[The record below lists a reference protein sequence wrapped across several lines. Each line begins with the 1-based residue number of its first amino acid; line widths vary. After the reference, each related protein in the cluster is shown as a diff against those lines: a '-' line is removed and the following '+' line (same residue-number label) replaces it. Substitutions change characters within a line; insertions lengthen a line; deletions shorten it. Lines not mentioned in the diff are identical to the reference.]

1 MAAPRATLNPTTN
14 SVGFTAKLV
23 TVQSISADGTTAI
36 TVDRTNTQTAVPM
49 LVQRSKGPLPQV
61 GETWLL
67 TQDLGMWTFAAIVAT
82 SSGQFAGGSGG
93 STSGGS
99 HVSVQATAPVD
110 PSVNDIW
117 INGSAGDAL
126 YWWSGNAW
134 VGAPFGTQAL
144 ADHAVTAAK
153 IAPATITSAQ
163 IAPDAGI
170 TAGQVAFTVGEI
182 GGNKVW
188 SGTSQPQNPAIGDLW
203 INPADGNMV
212 STWNGTSWVAIQFGA
227 QAIQPGS
234 LTGSQLSEFAGIEA
248 AQVSFTASNIGGIT
262 TSVSGTSPPS
272 PNVDDLWF
280 NAAADYALY
289 QWNGT
294 QWTPYQFGTTAI
306 AAGSVTAALI
316 AANTITAAQ
325 IAAGTITSEQI
336 AAGTI
341 TAQNLAVGGIVN
353 ANPYFAGGDLTG
365 WTGFGGALAPVQ
377 TPGTL
382 YPWGAKLTPSGTAS
396 TPSIQGSPA
405 TSFPVV
411 PGQYYLV
418 SAIVS
423 TPATAVQLGFAWEN
437 SARGFL
443 TAPSVSTITVPA
455 GTWDIVSTIQQAPA
469 GASFAAPYVGL
480 LGTPPGTTTLQ
491 VQAVI
496 VLTPINGGI
505 IEAGTITAA
514 QIAAGTVVAGII
526 NGTVVTGS
534 TIQNSSTFPK
544 TSINPD
550 GSISVTNSA
559 GAVIFKI
566 APDGTMYWYDSTGSR
581 LQMELQPG
589 GTTLIYA
596 SATGPQEYDFEG
608 TGSGSTQGFT
618 AQNSS
623 VAPSNA
629 WSSTGQWSLLITANG
644 NAHWGATSPAFPVEG
659 GTLATGKLTLFTP
672 AVLSTIS
679 VSMTFWSG
687 TNGNGTNLGTVA
699 GDQGTFA
706 TTAGGTIT
714 ATITGANVP
723 AGAHSA
729 TFVIAE
735 SAADASG
742 TLLYIDTVL
751 LAGGLVYSSS
761 PVASTDSMG
770 NPIPQGTNFRGLPG
784 LTNVFGVEDPYNNQ
798 LAKIDAAGNISGQ
811 LISAATDLQIAGS
824 SVSTLL
830 SNGPQGIVTAGWT
843 PSGPWPA
850 TPIGT
855 TETAILELDQY
866 LQAGRSY
873 TIQIEPFDIQGSN
886 VGNYRVLIN
895 LRATSDGTTPN
906 TTSPA
911 LVTNCP
917 LNMAATTQ
925 GSCWMLHPG
934 YTVVINPTV
943 TALYRFLVSGNVGPT
958 GTSGTF
964 QLGQTGL
971 TMTITDNGV
980 QTANNTV
987 NNGIALGSGS
997 SGAGG
1002 GAQNWTESFYG
1013 TKGWTYGQ
1021 GGLYNQQSSLYQ
1033 GTPQGGSFAYH
1044 SWIQWAQGSLGNSLN
1059 TVLNYTVQ
1067 SVTLRLL
1074 NLGSYYSTGM
1084 TVSFHSGTT
1093 LGNLTSVSS
1102 ELQNWQQGEGQMLAT
1117 ALTPAAWA
1125 PFKAAGVTYTVLHSP
1140 NSSNDPKYYGFFY
1153 GPGSNSQ
1160 QPLLTVQYSH

>member
-1 MAAPRATLNPTTN
+1 MAAPRAGLNPTTQ
-14 SVGFTAKLV
+14 SVGFTAKVV
-23 TVQSISADGTTAI
+23 TVQSISADGTTAV
-36 TVDRTNTQTAVPM
+36 TVDRQNTQTAVPM
-49 LVQRSKGPLPQV
+49 MIQRSKGPLPQV
-61 GETWLL
+61 GETWCL

-82 SSGQFAGGSGG
+82 SAGVFAGGSGG
-93 STSGGS
+93 SSAAGS
-99 HVSVQATAPVD
+99 HVTVAATAPVS
-110 PSVNDIW
+110 PQTGDIW
-117 INGSAGDAL
+117 VNGSAGDAL

-134 VGAPFGTQAL
+134 VAAQFGTQAL
-144 ADHAVTAAK
+144 ADQAVTAAK
-153 IAPATITSAQ
+153 IALATITSEQ

-212 STWNGTSWVAIQFGA
+212 STWNGNQWVAIQFGA

-234 LTGSQLSEFAGIEA
+234 LTSGQLSEFAGIEA
-248 AQVSFTASNIGGIT
+248 AQVSFTAAGIGGIT
-262 TSVSGTSPPS
+262 TSVSGTSPVS
-272 PNVDDLWF
+272 PNLDDLWF

-294 QWTPYQFGTTAI
+294 AWTPYQFGTSAI

-325 IAAGTITSEQI
+325 IAAGTITAEQI

-365 WTGFGGALAPVQ
+365 WTGYGGALTPVP

-382 YPWGAKLTPSGTAS
+382 YPWGAQLTPSGFAS
-396 TPSIQGSPA
+396 VPSIEGTPA

-418 SAIVS
+418 SAIVR
-423 TPATAVQLGFAWEN
+423 TPATAVQLGFSWEN

-443 TAPSVSTITVPA
+443 TAPSVATISVPA
-455 GTWDIVSTIQQAPA
+455 GSWDIVSTIQQAPA
-469 GASFAAPYVGL
+469 GASFAVPYIGL
-480 LGTPPGTTTLQ
+480 LGTPSSATTLQ
-491 VQAVI
+491 AQAVV
-496 VLTPINGGI
+496 VLTPINGGV

-534 TIQNSSTFPK
+534 TIQNSTGYPK

-550 GSISVTNSA
+550 GSISITNSA

-566 APDGTMYWYDSTGSR
+566 APDGTMYWYNAAGTQ

-596 SATGPQEYDFEG
+596 SATGPQDYDFEG

-623 VAPSNA
+623 IVPSNA
-629 WSSTGQWSLLITANG
+629 WSFTGQWSLLITSNG
-644 NAHWGATSPAFPVEG
+644 NEPWGATSPSFPVEG

-672 AVLSTIS
+672 AALSAVT

-687 TNGNGTNLGTVA
+687 ASGNGTNLGTVA

-706 TTAGGTIT
+706 TTAGGTLT

-723 AGAHSA
+723 SGAHSA
-729 TFVIAE
+729 TFVITE
-735 SAADASG
+735 AALDASG
-742 TLLYIDTVL
+742 TLLYIDTVM

-761 PVASTDSMG
+761 PVAGTDAVG
-770 NPIPQGTNFRGLPG
+770 NPISQGTNFRGLPG
-784 LTNVFGVEDPYNNQ
+784 LTNVFGVEDPYGSQ

-811 LISAATDLQIAGS
+811 LLSASTDLLIAGN
-824 SVSTLL
+824 SVTDLL
-830 SNGPQGIVTAGWT
+830 EDAPQGVVTAGWT
-843 PSGPWPA
+843 PAGPWPS

-855 TETAILELDQY
+855 TETALLELDQY

-873 TIQIEPFDIQGSN
+873 TLQVQPLDIQGSN
-886 VGNYRVLIN
+886 GGNYRVYLNI
-895 LRATSDGTTPN
+895 RATSDGTTPN
-906 TTSPA
+906 TTSTA
-911 LVTNCP
+911 LVNNMP
-917 LNMAATTQ
+917 MNMAATSQ
-925 GSCWMLHPG
+925 GSCWMVHPG
-934 YTVVINPTV
+934 YTIVINPSA
-943 TALYRFLVSGNVGPT
+943 TALYRFLVTGNTAGT
-958 GTSGTF
+958 GSGTF
-964 QLGQTGL
+964 QLGASGL
-971 TMTITDNGV
+971 VMTITDNGV
-980 QTANNTV
+980 QTNNNTL
-987 NNGIALGSGS
+987 NNGIALGSGT

-1002 GAQNWTESFYG
+1002 GAQNWTENFYG

-1021 GGLYNQQSSLYQ
+1021 SGLYNQQTSLFQ
-1033 GTPQGGSFAYH
+1033 GTPPGGSFAYH

-1059 TVLNYTVQ
+1059 TVLNYNVE
-1067 SVTLRLL
+1067 SVTLRLC
-1074 NLGSYYSTGM
+1074 NLFSYYSNGM

-1093 LGNLTSVSS
+1093 LGSLASVSS
-1102 ELQNWQQGEGQMLAT
+1102 ELQNWAIGEGQILTTQLT
-1117 ALTPAAWA
+1117 AAAWA
-1125 PFKAAGVTYTVLHSP
+1125 PFKAGGITYTVLHSP
-1140 NSSNDPKYYGFFY
+1140 NSSNDPQYYGYFY
-1153 GPGSNSQ
+1153 GPGNNAQ
-1160 QPLLTVQYSH
+1160 QPLLTVKYSH